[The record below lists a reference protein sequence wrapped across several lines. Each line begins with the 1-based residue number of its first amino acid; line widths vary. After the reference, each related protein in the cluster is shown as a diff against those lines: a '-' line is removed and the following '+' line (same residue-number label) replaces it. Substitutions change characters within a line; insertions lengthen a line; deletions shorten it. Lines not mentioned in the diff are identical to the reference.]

1 MPMTAS
7 LDAFAIWLRATA
19 ISEAIRSEPWLW
31 PACEIAHFVALSLL
45 VGVVGFFDLRLL
57 GLFRR
62 VPLNAAWLLMP
73 WGKLGFAIAAMT
85 GVTFFI
91 GAPDQYVNN
100 IAFYA
105 KLAFLLI
112 AGLNAAA
119 FEIFYSDAVKASA
132 AVNVTPL
139 VYRAIALVSMVSWFF
154 VIYWGRMLPFVGN
167 AF

>member
-1 MPMTAS
+1 MTPT
-7 LDAFAIWLRATA
+7 LDAFATWLRATDV
-19 ISEAIRSEPWLW
+19 SEAIRAQPWLW
-31 PACEIAHFVALSLL
+31 PACEIAHFVGLSLL

-62 VPLNAAWLLMP
+62 VPLNGAWSLMP

-91 GAPDQYVNN
+91 GAPEQYINN
-100 IAFYA
+100 VAFYA

-112 AGLNAAA
+112 AGLNAVA
-119 FEIFYSDAVKASA
+119 FEFFYSAAVKASA
-132 AVNVTPL
+132 DVGETPRA
-139 VYRAIALVSMVSWFF
+139 YRAIAAVSIASWFF

>member
-1 MPMTAS
+1 MTAT

-19 ISEAIRSEPWLW
+19 ISEAIRSGPWLW
-31 PACEIAHFVALSLL
+31 PACEIAHFVGLSLL

-62 VPLNAAWLLMP
+62 VPLNAAWSLMP
-73 WGKLGFAIAAMT
+73 WGMLGFAIAAMT

-91 GAPDQYVNN
+91 GAPEQYINN
-100 IAFYA
+100 VAFYA

>member
-1 MPMTAS
+1 MIHHYLSTA
-7 LDAFAIWLRATA
+7 LRHFRRHKLTTGINVLCLAIGVACFAAA
-19 ISEAIRSEPWLW
+19 
-31 PACEIAHFVALSLL
+31 
-45 VGVVGFFDLRLL
+45 VGVVGFFDLRLH

-62 VPLNAAWLLMP
+62 VPLNAAWSLMP
-73 WGKLGFAIAAMT
+73 WGKLGFALAAMT

-132 AVNVTPL
+132 AVNATPL
-139 VYRAIALVSMVSWFF
+139 VFRAIAVVSMVSWFF

>member
-1 MPMTAS
+1 MMMPAT
-7 LDAFAIWLRATA
+7 LDTFAIWLRATA

-31 PACEIAHFVALSLL
+31 PACEIAHFVGLSLL

-62 VPLNAAWLLMP
+62 VPLNAAWSLMP

-91 GAPDQYVNN
+91 GAPEQYINN
-100 IAFYA
+100 VAFYA

-132 AVNVTPL
+132 AVNATPL
-139 VYRAIALVSMVSWFF
+139 VYRAIALVSMVTWFF